1 MAPEAYTLK
10 AALNGW
16 VAHETNE
23 AIRERA
29 AKAYDQYQKCGIT
42 GARRL
47 LVSGW

>member
-1 MAPEAYTLK
+1 MAPEAYTWK
-10 AALNGW
+10 AAFTVR

-29 AKAYDQYQKCGIT
+29 AQAYHHYQKCGIN